1 MRHRCSTPHR
11 ILLSLAFLY
20 WAALTGALASSSDP
34 GWPRTYS
41 DGQAEITVYQPQIE
55 AWLDFKHLKGRCAF
69 ALRAARSQE
78 PVYGTF
84 RFEGDTLT
92 DADRRLVLIRNVR
105 ATDLRFPGGSESA
118 AAEWR
123 ETTRRLLPKDALVV
137 ALDRILAYVKANEAP
152 RIEARV
158 LSDPPPI
165 FVRTQP
171 AVLVIV
177 DGEPVMAAIDGTSLS
192 RVLNTNWEL
201 VRSRKSGQY
210 YLRHEQQWLVAS
222 DLEANY
228 EIAASVPADLLRLPA
243 PAQQSNPSTSSSA
256 PSAAPKVIIAK
267 RPSELIVLRGAPEL
281 APLAGTELSWVAN
294 SSSDLF
300 FHNGTRSYYFLAS
313 GRWFRASSL
322 NGPWQFASSTLPE
335 DFRRIPATHPRGH
348 VLASV
353 PGTREAE
360 DAVLLAAIPRTVA
373 INRGLAKADVQYVG
387 HPQFVSIATTR
398 VAYAKNT
405 QSDVFRVG
413 TLYYLCFQGVW
424 FVSSAPSGPWEA
436 TGKVPQEIYSI
447 PESSPKYNVTYV
459 KVYESTPTTI
469 VFGYTPGYYGAYV
482 AGGVVVWG
490 TGYYYPPYVA
500 VGVAPVYWG
509 VGCYTYGADAWY
521 NLATGTFARGAAVY
535 GPYGGYGAAAAYN
548 PRTGTYAQG
557 AAIWGPN
564 GGAAAARTYNPAT
577 GAASAGYHAAGPYG
591 SWGEGA
597 VTNGSNWA
605 RGGYQSTSRGTV
617 AAGETSAGGAGVAI
631 QGAGGNS
638 GYLARSGS
646 GDVYAGANGNVY
658 KREDGQ
664 WYRNQNGSWN
674 TVDRSTT
681 DAQRQQAAA
690 RDHGSRNAQA
700 SERWRG
706 SGASAPQVSAP
717 QASAPHPRGGGSRP
731 QFQGRRR

>member
-11 ILLSLAFLY
+11 ILLSLALLY

-34 GWPRTYS
+34 GWPRIYS
-41 DGQAEITVYQPQIE
+41 DGQAEMVVYQPQIE
-55 AWLDFKHLKGRCAF
+55 EWTDFKQLKGRCAF

-92 DADRRLVLIRNVR
+92 DADRKLVLIRNVR
-105 ATDLRFPGGSESA
+105 ATDLRIPGWSETA

-123 ETTRRLLPKDALVV
+123 ATARRLLPKDALVV
-137 ALDRILAYVKANEAP
+137 ALDRILAYVKANEVP
-152 RIEARV
+152 HQEARV
-158 LSDPPPI
+158 VSDPPPI
-165 FVRTQP
+165 FVSTQP

-177 DGEPVMAAIDGTSLS
+177 DGEPVMTSIDGTSLS

-201 VRSRKSGQY
+201 VQSRKSGKY
-210 YLRHEQQWLVAS
+210 YLRHEQKWLVAS

-228 EIAASVPADLLRLPA
+228 DIAESVPADLFRLPSA
-243 PAQQSNPSTSSSA
+243 AQQTNPSPATST
-256 PSAAPKVIIAK
+256 PYAAPKVIIAK

-281 APLAGTELSWVAN
+281 APLAGTDLSWVAN

-348 VLASV
+348 VLASIR
-353 PGTREAE
+353 GTREAE
-360 DAVLLAAIPRTVA
+360 DAVLLAAIPRTVE
-373 INRGLAKADVQYVG
+373 INRKLAKAEVQYVG
-387 HPQFVSIATTR
+387 DPLFVPVANTV

-413 TLYYLCFQGVW
+413 DLYYLCFQGVW
-424 FVSSAPSGPWEA
+424 FVSTTPRGPWEA
-436 TGKVPQEIYSI
+436 TGRVPQEIYSI

-459 KVYESTPTTI
+459 RVYESTPTTI
-469 VFGYTPGYYGAYV
+469 VVGYTPGYYGVYV

-500 VGVAPVYWG
+500 VGAAPIYWG
-509 VGCYTYGADAWY
+509 GGCYTYGAGVRY
-521 NLATGTFARGAAVY
+521 NPATGTYARGAAGY
-535 GPYGGYGAAAAYN
+535 GSYGGYGAAAAYN
-548 PRTGTYAQG
+548 PRTGIYGQG

-564 GGAAAARTYNPAT
+564 GGAAAGRSYNPAT
-577 GAASAGYHAAGPYG
+577 GAASAGYRASGPYG
-591 SWGEGA
+591 SWGEGV
-597 VTNGSNWA
+597 VTNGNNWA

-617 AAGETSAGGAGVAI
+617 AAGQTSAGGAGVAVE
-631 QGAGGNS
+631 GPGGNS

-658 KREDGQ
+658 KREEGQ
-664 WYRNQNGSWN
+664 WYRNQDGSWN
-674 TVDRSTT
+674 AVDRSTA

-690 RDHGSRNAQA
+690 REHGSRNAQA
-700 SERWRG
+700 SERWRN
-706 SGASAPQVSAP
+706 SATSAPQ
-717 QASAPHPRGGGSRP
+717 PRGGGSRP
-731 QFQGRRR
+731 QFQGRRK